1 MAQKIYHF
9 TRCIAFAVLF
19 LVLSTQLYAQYENGG
34 LVGTIRDASGAPIPS
49 AAVKV
54 TNNDTAIV
62 SDTKTGPSG
71 DYDVP
76 SLRVGVYTISASAP
90 GFSDAVAK
98 NITVSVGNVQH
109 IDLTLKVGST
119 ETTVEVTDV
128 AVQIETE
135 TSERGQ
141 NITNY
146 QSESLPLVSRNYS
159 DFLALIPGSRQA
171 PTSDLTSSVSSLL
184 RAGSFNTNGQR
195 SMFNNF
201 LLDGIDNN
209 AYGESNQG
217 FDNQIIAV
225 PPDSVAQFQVVTNNE
240 SAEYGRASG
249 ATINVAS
256 LSGTNRL
263 HATLYE
269 FIRNTDLN
277 ATGFFKPTQVG
288 GSGIIT
294 PFKKPTFNRNQFG
307 FNFGGPIVK
316 DKLFFFVDYEGFRQ
330 VLKPLSVGT
339 LPTQNELYG
348 GASGSIS
355 SPTPVLVVPVKNAV
369 TGTVYPA
376 NTPIPTSAIN
386 PLSLQII
393 KDFAPI
399 AGALPLT
406 GVSTTGLA
414 SNDYS
419 IQVPFT
425 DHSDK
430 GDLRAD
436 WQIDHSSSAFL
447 RISDRKEDGVNYP
460 TIPIPLDGQTNG
472 HIRILDQQIALGY
485 THLFGANKVL
495 DARLGL
501 DRTKAGKYNLSIGN
515 TSFNYIPGLPTT
527 NAVVAGGLPSTGITG
542 FTGFGRQSTNPQW
555 QDPALIDPKVN
566 FTWVKGNQTLKF
578 GYEYEHIWMAV
589 NDNNPLY
596 GSWTIGGGYS
606 NGGGTTVSDTY
617 WADFLFGTT
626 SAYSLA
632 NFYEAHLTQNIH
644 SIYAQD
650 DWKVSP
656 SLTLNLGLRW
666 EYGSPYA
673 DLYNRISN
681 FDPVSQTVFTTTP
694 GAVAG
699 NGITPVSPSGTY
711 GKTLVNPDDTD
722 LGPRVGFAYAIDPQT
737 AIRGGFGISY
747 AHYTRAGSG
756 DILAINAP
764 QAQFAAV
771 TQITPTT
778 TNHCSTP
785 LPAQIIATGTT
796 TPSCY
801 ATADQGFP
809 SGLVTSF
816 NSATD
821 NITYI
826 PKNTRDS
833 YVESYFLSI
842 QRSLS
847 KNTLLDIAYVG
858 NHGVKLQE
866 IVNANQKNPLLGF
879 ARPYSNWSSD
889 ITEALNEAYSHFDSL
904 QVKYEQRFVGG
915 LTLLNSFAW
924 EHSLDNASASLE
936 ANTPSPQD
944 VNNTRADYAQSD
956 YNLPLANITSLVYE
970 LPFGHGRHFLASANP
985 LTDTFL
991 GGWQVSVINTA
1002 QAGTPF
1008 NLTYNPNSAQQV
1020 SPQIPV
1026 GSTYRGAT
1034 EYRPDRV
1041 PGQSIT
1047 QGTGNRAPNTGYVNY
1062 INPSAIV
1069 LPPIKDAAGNVLSPF
1084 GNLSRNPARTPE
1096 FFQTDL
1102 ALNKKFSTPVESL
1115 KIEFRT
1121 EFYNV
1126 FNHTNFYLPGAGT
1139 GNVGGVI
1146 SGTQGTTTGTY
1157 GTGGTVPLGNIT
1169 GGALNANTGEITS
1182 TFTPRIIQ
1190 FGLKIIY

>member
-1 MAQKIYHF
+1 MTQKIYHF
-9 TRCIAFAVLF
+9 TRSFAFAVLF
-19 LVLSTQLYAQYENGG
+19 LVFSTQLYAQYENGG

-49 AAVKV
+49 AAVKI

>member
-1 MAQKIYHF
+1 MRKNIFSLSSLLLA
-9 TRCIAFAVLF
+9 AFALF
-19 LVLSTQLYAQYENGG
+19 FVCTQLHAQYENGG
-34 LVGTIRDASGAPIPS
+34 LVGTIRDASGATI
-49 AAVKV
+49 AGATVKI
-54 TNNDTAIV
+54 TNNDTGLETDA
-62 SDTKTGPSG
+62 KTNGSG
-71 DYDVP
+71 DYNVP
-76 SLRVGVYTISASAP
+76 SLRVGVYTIAASAP
-90 GFSDAVAK
+90 GFSDAVAQ

-109 IDLTLKVGST
+109 IDLGLKVGGT
-119 ETTVEVTDV
+119 QTTVEVTDV
-128 AVQIETE
+128 ALQLETE

-146 QSESLPLVSRNYS
+146 QSEGLPLVSRNYS
-159 DFLALIPGSRQA
+159 DFLALIPGSRMA
-171 PTSDLTSSVSSLL
+171 PTIALTSSVSSLL
-184 RAGSFNTNGQR
+184 RAGSFNVNGER
-195 SMFNNF
+195 SMFNNY

-277 ATGFFKPTQVG
+277 AEGFFKPTLVG
-288 GSGIIT
+288 GSGIT
-294 PFKKPTFNRNQFG
+294 VPFKKPVFNRNQFG
-307 FNFGGPIVK
+307 FNFSGPIVK
-316 DKLFFFVDYEGFRQ
+316 DKLFFFLDYEGFRQ
-330 VLKPLSVGT
+330 VLKPLIVLS

-348 GASGSIS
+348 TGSIAA
-355 SPTPVLVVPVKNAV
+355 PTPVLVAPVKNPI
-369 TGTVYPA
+369 TGTTYA
-376 NTPIPTSAIN
+376 AGTAIPTSAIN
-386 PLSLQII
+386 PVSLQII
-393 KDFAPI
+393 QAFAPI
-399 AGALPLT
+399 AAALPA
-406 GVSTTGLA
+406 SGLA
-414 SNDYS
+414 SSGLAQDDYNA
-419 IQVPFT
+419 QVPFT

-430 GDLRAD
+430 GDLRFD
-436 WQIDHSSSAFL
+436 YQISPSSSAFL
-447 RISDRKEDGVNYP
+447 RISDRKENGVNYP

-485 THLFGANKVL
+485 TDTFGANKVL
-495 DARLGL
+495 DLRLGL

-515 TSFNYIPGLPTT
+515 TAFNYIPGLPTS
-527 NAVVAGGLPSTGITG
+527 NAVVAGGLPSTAITG
-542 FTGFGRQSTNPQW
+542 FSSSIGRQSTNPQW
-555 QDPALIDPKVN
+555 QDPALFDPKVA
-566 FTWVKGNQTLKF
+566 FTWVKSAHTLKF
-578 GYEYEHIWMAV
+578 GYEYERVWMAV

-596 GSWTIGGGYS
+596 GSWTYGGGFS
-606 NGGGTTVSDTY
+606 NGGGSTVTDTY

-632 NFYEAHLTQNIH
+632 NFYEAHLTQNMH
-644 SIYAQD
+644 SVYAQD

-681 FDPVSQTVFTTTP
+681 WDPSSQTVFTTTP
-694 GAVAG
+694 GAVTG
-699 NGITPVSPSGTY
+699 NGITAVSYSGTY
-711 GKTLVNPDDTD
+711 GKTLVNPDYTD
-722 LGPRVGFAYAIDPQT
+722 FGPRIGFAYAADAKT

-764 QAQFAAV
+764 QAQFATV

-778 TNHCSTP
+778 TNHCATP
-785 LPAQIIATGTT
+785 LPAQIIAIGTT

-801 ATADQGFP
+801 STADQGFP

-816 NSATD
+816 NEATD

-826 PKNTRDS
+826 PKNTKDS
-833 YVESYFLSI
+833 YVESYFLDI
-842 QRSLS
+842 QRTLA
-847 KNTLLDIAYVG
+847 KNTLVDIAYVG
-858 NHGVKLQE
+858 NHGVKLQQ
-866 IVNANQKNPLLGF
+866 IVNANQKNPALGF
-879 ARPYSNWSSD
+879 ARPFASWPSD
-889 ITEALNEAYSHFDSL
+889 ITEALNDAYSHFDSL
-904 QVKYEQRFVGG
+904 QDKYEQRFVAG
-915 LTLLNSFAW
+915 LTLLNSFTW
-924 EHSLDNASASLE
+924 EHALDNASASLE
-936 ANTPSPQD
+936 ANTPSPQN
-944 VNNTRADYAQSD
+944 VNNLSGDYAQSD
-956 YNLPLANITSLVYE
+956 YNLPIANITSLVYE
-970 LPFGHGRHFLASANP
+970 LPFGHGRHFMATASPAV
-985 LTDTFL
+985 DTFL
-991 GGWQVSVINTA
+991 GGWQLSVINTA

-1041 PGQSIT
+1041 PGQPIT
-1047 QGTGNRAPNTGYVNY
+1047 QGVGFRQANTGYVNY
-1062 INPSAIV
+1062 INPNAIV

-1096 FFQTDL
+1096 FYQTDL
-1102 ALNKKFSTPVESL
+1102 ALNKTFSTPIETL
-1115 KIEFRT
+1115 KLQFRT
-1121 EFYNV
+1121 EFYN
-1126 FNHTNFYLPGAGT
+1126 FLNHTNYFLPGAGT

-1146 SGTQGTTTGTY
+1146 SGTQGTTTGTF
-1157 GTGGTVPLGNIT
+1157 GTGATVPLGNIT
-1169 GGALNANTGEITS
+1169 GGTLGANTGQITS
-1182 TFTPRIIQ
+1182 TYTPRIIQ